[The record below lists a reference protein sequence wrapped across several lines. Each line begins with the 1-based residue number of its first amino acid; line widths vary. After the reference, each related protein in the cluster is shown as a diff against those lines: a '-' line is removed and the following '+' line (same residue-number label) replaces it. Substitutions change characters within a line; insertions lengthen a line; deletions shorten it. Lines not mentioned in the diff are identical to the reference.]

1 MSSLSGRGFFGSV
14 AAAAAATSWPTA
26 LNKAYAAAPTLVPR
40 KLPFPPN
47 DNFGNYEP
55 TISADGN
62 TIYFARFASNGDK
75 RVQGASDIFVTHRVR
90 PSGEWPGTAEDWL
103 PPERLP
109 DTVNSASTDLEPW
122 ITPDGQSLYFMSY
135 RPGGLGRSDIWVS
148 HKQPDG
154 QWGQAH
160 PVAGG
165 NINTEYEDH
174 CFMPFD
180 LPEQPSAMV
189 FVSIR
194 PRAAGQLPKGR
205 A

>member
-1 MSSLSGRGFFGSV
+1 MNSLSRRRFFGSV
-14 AAAAAATSWPTA
+14 AAAAAAVSSPTI
-26 LNKAYAAAPTLVPR
+26 LTNRAYAAAPSLVPR

-47 DNFGNYEP
+47 DNFGSYEP

-62 TIYFARFASNGDK
+62 TIHFARFAHNGDT
-75 RVQGASDIFVTHRVR
+75 RVKGPTDIFVTHRIR
-90 PSGEWPGTAEDWL
+90 QSGEWPGTAEDWS
-103 PPERLP
+103 PAERLP
-109 DTVNSASTDLEPW
+109 DAVNSDSADQEPW
-122 ITPDGQSLYFMSY
+122 ITPDGNTLYFMSF

-148 HKQPDG
+148 EKQPDG

-180 LPEQPSAMV
+180 LPGQPSAM
-189 FVSIR
+189 
-194 PRAAGQLPKGR
+194 
-205 A
+205 